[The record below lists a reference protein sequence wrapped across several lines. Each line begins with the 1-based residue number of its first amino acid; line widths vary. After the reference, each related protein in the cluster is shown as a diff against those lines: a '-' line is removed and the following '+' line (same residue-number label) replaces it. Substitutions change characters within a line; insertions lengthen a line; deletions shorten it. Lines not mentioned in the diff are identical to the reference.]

1 MTEATQESSKTPG
14 IVIFVAVLNFLS
26 SGLFLLFSFLSLVAL
41 AFGNVMGIYDF
52 VTRQITQFTQ
62 PQNLTLGLNF
72 VFGSFLV
79 ISLTFLAF
87 FLILG
92 LGLLKGKKLA
102 WYFQIAMSVIGL
114 LGIPFGTILNVIILI
129 FFFQPSV
136 RDYFK
141 V

>member
-1 MTEATQESSKTPG
+1 MTDVTHESSKTPG

-26 SGLFLLFSFLSLVAL
+26 SGLFFIFSILSLVAL
-41 AFGNVMGIYDF
+41 VFGNVMGIYDF

-62 PQNLTLGLNF
+62 PQSLSLGLNF
-72 VFGSFLV
+72 VFGSFLL

-87 FLILG
+87 FLFIG

-102 WYFQIAMSVIGL
+102 WYFQIAMSVLGL